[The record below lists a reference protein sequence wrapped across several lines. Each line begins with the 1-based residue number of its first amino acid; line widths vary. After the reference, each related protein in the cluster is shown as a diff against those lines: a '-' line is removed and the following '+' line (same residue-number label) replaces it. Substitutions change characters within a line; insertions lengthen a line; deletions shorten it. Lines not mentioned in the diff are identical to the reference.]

1 MQYLSIDKLGL
12 LIELRGPTVYIVGK
26 ENIELNF
33 IDETFAGI
41 WFESLETLL
50 DSLDDFTL

>member
-1 MQYLSIDKLGL
+1 MKYLEIRELGL
-12 LIELRGPTVYIVGK
+12 LIELRNSTIGIVGK

-50 DSLDDFTL
+50 DSIDDFTI